1 MGKTT
6 AAPKAF
12 YDPTKTYDDNFDDGP
27 TLVSPADKP
36 YKNSGQPKFTF
47 LGKKLY
53 SPFGI
58 PAGPILN
65 SQYVKYAFER
75 GYDVVVYKTQRSV
88 SFKVN
93 RFPNVLYLDI
103 KGNLTLQKASKP
115 LLGLHQT
122 KQPINALSIT
132 NSFGNPSRG
141 PEYWVAD
148 TKKALTYQGRG
159 QLLVSSAV
167 GTIKEGFSSQD
178 YYGDFAKSAE
188 LAKSS
193 GVEAIEINLSCP
205 NVANEG
211 ILCYTPEAVADIT
224 RRVKQRIGNTPLIVK
239 VGYYS
244 PSQQQL
250 LQDVVEDMVPYVA
263 AISAINTIPAPVV
276 DKVGNQ
282 ALPGPNRLVSGI
294 CGVAIKWAGL
304 DMVKRLAD
312 IRKKT
317 AADFEIIG
325 VGGVMTPAD
334 FHQYRQAGA
343 DVVQSATGA
352 MWNPQLAAQ
361 IKSTL

>member
-6 AAPKAF
+6 SALKAF
-12 YDPTKTYDDNFDDGP
+12 YDPTKPYDDNFDDGP
-27 TLVSPADKP
+27 TLVSPTDKP
-36 YKNSGQPKFTF
+36 YKNSGQPKFKF

-65 SQYVKYAFER
+65 SKYVKYAFER
-75 GYDVVVYKTQRSV
+75 GFDVVVYKTQRSME
-88 SFKVN
+88 FKVN

-103 KGNLTLQKASKP
+103 DGDLTLAKTSKP
-115 LLGLHQT
+115 LLGKT
-122 KQPINALSIT
+122 DTDQPIQQLSIT

-141 PEYWVAD
+141 PVFWVAD
-148 TKKALTYQGRG
+148 TKKAHSYQDKG
-159 QLLVSSAV
+159 QLLISSAV
-167 GTIKEGFSSQD
+167 GTIKEGFSNED
-178 YYGDFAKSAE
+178 YYEDFAKAAG

-193 GVEAIEINLSCP
+193 DVEAIEINLSCP

-211 ILCYTPEAVADIT
+211 ILCYTLEPVIDIT
-224 RRVKQRIGNTPLIVK
+224 RRVKERIGNIPLIVK

-244 PSQQQL
+244 AEQQL
-250 LQDVVEDMVPYVA
+250 LLEKVIKEISPYIA

-276 DKVGNQ
+276 DKNGNQ

-294 CGVAIKWAGL
+294 CGAAIKWAGL
-304 DMVKRLAD
+304 DMVKRLNQLR
-312 IRKKT
+312 RKTK
-317 AADFEIIG
+317 AEFEIVG

-334 FHQYRQAGA
+334 FHHYRQAGA

-361 IKSTL
+361 IKKTI